1 MITGTPGKSWK
12 DRLFTFIFQAD
23 TKAGKNFDLV
33 LFFTI
38 ILSLAVVM
46 LQSISGIN
54 ERYGDLMLSLE
65 WIITI
70 LFTIEYVLRIV
81 SLRNPL
87 KYMTSFYGIVD
98 LLSILPTYL
107 SLLFPATHF
116 LLAIRALRL
125 IRIFRILK
133 LSQFVREGN
142 TIVLA
147 MKASTKRIT
156 IFLAF
161 VLLLS
166 IILGALV
173 YVVEGGVNPSF
184 SSIPQSIYWAIVTIT
199 TVGYGD
205 VSPITP
211 LGKIIAS
218 GIMLLGYAI
227 IAVPTGIVTVEF
239 SKQLDK
245 ESLRTQTCPGCAAEI
260 HDADARYCKFC
271 GQKL

>member
-1 MITGTPGKSWK
+1 MNEGTTKKTWK
-12 DRLFTFIFQAD
+12 EQLFTVIFEAD
-23 TKAGKNFDLV
+23 TRAGRNFDLA
-33 LFFTI
+33 LFFLI
-38 ILSLAVVM
+38 IISLVIVM
-46 LQSISGIN
+46 LQSIASIN
-54 ERYGDLMLSLE
+54 AQYGPHMLTVE

-70 LFTIEYVLRIV
+70 LFTIEYILRII
-81 SLRNPL
+81 SIKEPL
-87 KYMTSFYGIVD
+87 KYMTSFYGLVD
-98 LLSILPTYL
+98 LLSILPTYF
-107 SLLFPATHF
+107 SLLFPPSHF

-133 LSQFVREGN
+133 LGQFVREGN
-142 TIVLA
+142 TIVMA

-156 IFLAF
+156 VFLAF

-173 YVVEGGVNPSF
+173 YVVESGVNENF

-227 IAVPTGIVTVEF
+227 IAVPTGIVTVEL
-239 SKQLDK
+239 SKRGDK
-245 ESLRTQTCPGCAAEI
+245 DDVHNKTCKGCAAEI
-260 HDADARYCKFC
+260 HDHDANFCKYC
-271 GQKL
+271 GHSL

>member
-1 MITGTPGKSWK
+1 MNGATPKKHW
-12 DRLFTFIFQAD
+12 REQLFTIIFEAD
-23 TKAGKNFDLV
+23 TRAGRNFDLA
-33 LFFTI
+33 LFFLI
-38 ILSLAVVM
+38 ILSLVIVM
-46 LQSISGIN
+46 LQSIGSVNARFGPQMMI
-54 ERYGDLMLSLE
+54 ME

-70 LFTIEYVLRIV
+70 LFTIEYILRII
-81 SLRNPL
+81 SIKQPI
-87 KYMTSFYGIVD
+87 KYISSFYGVVD
-98 LLSILPTYL
+98 LLSILPSYF
-107 SLLFPATHF
+107 SLLFPPSHF

-142 TIVLA
+142 TIVMA

-166 IILGALV
+166 IMLGALV
-173 YVVEGGVNPSF
+173 YVVEGGINPSF

-227 IAVPTGIVTVEF
+227 IAVPTGIVTVELTR
-239 SKQLDK
+239 QDDK
-245 ESLRTQTCPGCAAEI
+245 AGMRTQSCPGCAAEI
-260 HDADARYCKFC
+260 HDNDARFCKYC
-271 GQKL
+271 GRAL

>member
-1 MITGTPGKSWK
+1 MNGPTPKKSWK
-12 DRLFTFIFQAD
+12 EEL
-23 TKAGKNFDLV
+23 
-33 LFFTI
+33 FTI
-38 ILSLAVVM
+38 IFEANTPAGRNFDMALFVLIVLSLAIVM
-46 LQSISGIN
+46 LQSIASIN
-54 ERYGDLMLSLE
+54 ARFGPEMLTIE
-65 WIITI
+65 WVITI
-70 LFTIEYVLRIV
+70 LFTLEYILRII
-81 SLRNPL
+81 SLKEPL
-87 KYMTSFYGIVD
+87 KYITSFYGLVD
-98 LLSILPTYL
+98 LLSILPSYF
-107 SLLFPATHF
+107 SLLFPPSHF

-133 LSQFVREGN
+133 LGQFVREGN
-142 TIVLA
+142 TIVMA

-166 IILGALV
+166 IMLGALV
-173 YVVEGGVNPSF
+173 YVVESGVNEDF

-227 IAVPTGIVTVEF
+227 IAVPTGIVTVEL
-239 SKQLDK
+239 SKRSDK
-245 ESLRTQTCPGCAAEI
+245 DAMNTKSCPGCAAEI
-260 HDADARYCKFC
+260 HDIDARFCKYC
-271 GQKL
+271 GHSL